1 MKKRIILLM
10 LLGVSIANAQ
20 RNHGITGDSNWFKNW
35 TNFKPKNVEYSKPTN
50 ILVGAIT
57 ENTTL
62 SKRNTY
68 LLSGMVYVANNAV
81 LTIEPGTVIRGD
93 YDTGGFLVITKG
105 SKIIAEGT
113 ETDPIVFTSNKPT
126 SERKPGD
133 WGGLMLMGDAPINM
147 MGGITSS
154 IYDPNPQYNG
164 FGGTNEQSDSGIL
177 KYVRIEFAGHKIRD
191 KYLLNGLTLAAVG
204 NRTKIEYVQVS
215 FSNDDSVEAIGGNVN
230 LNNVISFKANDDDY
244 DYSFGLQCTMTNCV
258 AIRYPYTA
266 DVTRSRCLEIDSYDK
281 VSNYDPSKKLTAIKM
296 INCTLLN
303 NEENDQG
310 LVKEAISMK
319 YDCNLEMTNCV
330 VSGFS
335 SFLAFDDKFLEA
347 NNFRKVIIS
356 NSTLD
361 SCKELFTNEILSKV
375 DVANDWFIKNSKQL
389 YISNVGINNLYK
401 NNDIKKTP
409 DFRLK

>member
-1 MKKRIILLM
+1 M
-10 LLGVSIANAQ
+10 LLSIGAVNAQ
-20 RNHGITGDSNWFKNW
+20 RNHGIIGDSNWFKNW
-35 TNFKPKNVEYSKPTN
+35 TNFKPKSVEYNKPTN

-68 LLSGMVYVANNAV
+68 LLSGMVYVTNNAV

-93 YDTGGFLVITKG
+93 FDTSGALIVTKG
-105 SKIIAEGT
+105 AKIMAEGT
-113 ETDPIVFTSNKPT
+113 ETDPIIFTSNKST

-133 WGGLMLMGDAPINM
+133 WGGVMLMGDAPINM
-147 MGGITSS
+147 MGGVTSS

-164 FGGTNEQSDSGIL
+164 FGGTNEQCDSGVL
-177 KYVRIEFAGHKIRD
+177 KYVRIEFAGKKIRD
-191 KYLLNGLTLAAVG
+191 KFLLNGLTLAAVG
-204 NRTKIEYVQVS
+204 KKTRIEYVQVS
-215 FSNDDSVEAIGGNVN
+215 FSNDDAVEAVGGNVD
-230 LNNVISFKANDDDY
+230 LNNVISFKSNDDDF

-281 VSNYDPSKKLTAIKM
+281 VANYDPAKKLTNIKM
-296 INCTLLN
+296 VNCALLN

-310 LVKEAISMK
+310 LVKEAISLK

-335 SFLAFDDKFLEA
+335 SFIAFDDKFLEA
-347 NNFRKVIIS
+347 NNYRKIVINNCTI
-356 NSTLD
+356 D
-361 SCKELFTNEILSKV
+361 SCKEAFTTEQLTKV
-375 DVANDWFIKNSKQL
+375 MEVNDWFVKNSKLL

-401 NNDIKKTP
+401 NNDIKKLP